1 LMAGWGKH
9 AAKNA
14 VKQLVW
20 TSSTA
25 ILIQVLITTS

>member
-20 TSSTA
+20 TSSA